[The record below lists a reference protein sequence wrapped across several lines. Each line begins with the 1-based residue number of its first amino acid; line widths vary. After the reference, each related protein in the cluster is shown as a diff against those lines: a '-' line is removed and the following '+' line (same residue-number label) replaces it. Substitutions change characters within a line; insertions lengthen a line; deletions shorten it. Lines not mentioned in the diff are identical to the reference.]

1 MLVVGG
7 LHERP
12 VAVTLTVAPDDVSVA
27 GVPQAE
33 TPRAA
38 ISAATAKTFD
48 PFWSFLC
55 IFVSPW
61 VDRVAFIVGVELAIM
76 MPRTLHRVF

>member
-7 LHERP
+7 LHERL
-12 VAVTLTVAPDDVSVA
+12 AELTLTAAPDDIAVP

-38 ISAATAKTFD
+38 INAATTKTFD

-55 IFVSPW
+55 IFMSPS
-61 VDRVAFIVGVELAIM
+61 VDRV
-76 MPRTLHRVF
+76 VFTAGA